1 MQFLIAMPDTIGA
14 AAAALIT
21 DIKAAHNVY
30 AKNAEDITSALVGLD
45 GAINICKASKTPSRV
60 LFKEVA
66 NTVCTALL
74 LADAFG
80 LDGHAVKN
88 TVTMFLQQDPAP
100 DNDVPK
106 EDYTLHP
113 DGIIATLEKLIADSC
128 SRSDSNSE
136 LGTLSGATC
145 SSENSQ
151 TN

>member
-30 AKNAEDITSALVGLD
+30 ATNAEDITSALVGLE
-45 GAINICKASKTPSRV
+45 GATNIFNASKTPSLV

-66 NTVCTALL
+66 NTVRTALL

-88 TVTMFLQQDPAP
+88 TVTMFLQQGPTL
-100 DNDVPK
+100 DNDVAM
-106 EDYTLHP
+106 EDYKLHP
-113 DGIIATLEKLIADSC
+113 DGILATLEKLFADSC
-128 SRSDSNSE
+128 SSSESNSVLE
-136 LGTLSGATC
+136 TLQG
-145 SSENSQ
+145 SQ
-151 TN
+151 S